1 MSKNVIALILAF
13 SLFFA
18 LSTPSYSYQE
28 ELNQMSQGI
37 TKDIIKSGKKRV
49 AVVDFTD
56 LKGGTTELGRFIA
69 EELSVDLTRNSQ
81 KYEVIDRGHL
91 KSILT
96 EHKFELSG
104 LVDAQTVKELGKIAG
119 VDLLVT
125 GMLTPFGDSIRISC
139 KILNTASAKV
149 IGARKTEIAKTRSIE
164 NMLAHGIDSGD
175 KPSSAPPPKF
185 EPREPAPAE
194 TEKPPQEPPPAEVKK
209 EEPPKKAPPPDV
221 PRPAKKGYKS
231 IATKHED
238 DYVYELLS
246 VTMSQNDITCTF
258 AITNKIGYWRNLT
271 FYGEKSRYVKSKIFD
286 SNGKA
291 YDVNQVFTYE
301 NDKHTLVKDSEG
313 IRIEDGQTITVQFVF
328 RDVPNMKAI
337 KTLNLHTY
345 SGTRTVMIWKW
356 REHDVPFKN
365 VAVSRR

>member
-18 LSTPSYSYQE
+18 LSAPSHSYQE

-194 TEKPPQEPPPAEVKK
+194 VEKPPQEPPPAEVKK
-209 EEPPKKAPPPDV
+209 EEPPKKAPPLA
-221 PRPAKKGYKS
+221 AKPPS
-231 IATKHED
+231 
-238 DYVYELLS
+238 
-246 VTMSQNDITCTF
+246 
-258 AITNKIGYWRNLT
+258 
-271 FYGEKSRYVKSKIFD
+271 
-286 SNGKA
+286 
-291 YDVNQVFTYE
+291 
-301 NDKHTLVKDSEG
+301 
-313 IRIEDGQTITVQFVF
+313 
-328 RDVPNMKAI
+328 
-337 KTLNLHTY
+337 
-345 SGTRTVMIWKW
+345 TRLFW
-356 REHDVPFKN
+356 
-365 VAVSRR
+365 